1 MKTQWLSFKQVDAW
15 ENQKKAGDTTSKK
28 PQGSGKPKEQVAQL
42 QKKSQGLGK
51 PQPQPSHPNLRV
63 IFVWESVFKKKS

>member
-28 PQGSGKPKEQVAQL
+28 
-42 QKKSQGLGK
+42 SQGLGK

-63 IFVWESVFKKKS
+63 IFVWESVLKKNLDKVD

>member
-42 QKKSQGLGK
+42 QKSHKAWEN
-51 PQPQPSHPNLRV
+51 PSPNLPTP
-63 IFVWESVFKKKS
+63 I